1 MSTSRTH
8 EVHHGDRIP
17 LRTLE
22 FFRNRLRTQL
32 FDLVVSEY
40 TKQARAGFT
49 KRDLARRISRR
60 PEQITRWLGTPSNWT
75 LETVSDLLLAISEAE
90 LSVCLR
96 KLNRLDKTTDA

>member
-1 MSTSRTH
+1 MSRSRRR
-8 EVHHGDRIP
+8 EAHHGDRIP

-22 FFRNRLRTQL
+22 FFRSRLRTQL

-40 TKQARAGFT
+40 TKQARVGFT
-49 KRDLARRISRR
+49 KRDLARRVNRR

-90 LSVCLR
+90 LTVSLR
-96 KLNRLDKTTDA
+96 KLNRLDKAVDA